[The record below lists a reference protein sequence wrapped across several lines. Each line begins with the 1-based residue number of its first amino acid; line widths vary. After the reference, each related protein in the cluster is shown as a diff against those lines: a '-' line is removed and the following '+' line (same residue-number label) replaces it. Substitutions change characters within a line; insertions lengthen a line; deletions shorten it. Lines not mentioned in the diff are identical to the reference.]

1 MQETHGMLIE
11 EICLIILNQT
21 NLRLSLQH
29 AVQPD
34 HQRQNQE

>member
-1 MQETHGMLIE
+1 MQETQGMLIE
-11 EICLIILNQT
+11 EICGILFNHK

-34 HQRQNQE
+34 HQR